1 MNTGKTV
8 HIIVEGKVQGVYY
21 RATTK
26 EMADKMG
33 IKGWVRN
40 SEDGDVEIV
49 ASGSED
55 ELEEFIAWCRIGP
68 GRAEVMN
75 LLITS
80 IENQL
85 FEDFKIIKK

>member
-1 MNTGKTV
+1 MSTDKTV

-40 SEDGDVEIV
+40 SEEGNVEIV

-55 ELEEFIAWCRIGP
+55 ELEKFIAWCRIGP
-68 GRAEVMN
+68 RRAEVMN

-80 IENQL
+80 IQNQL